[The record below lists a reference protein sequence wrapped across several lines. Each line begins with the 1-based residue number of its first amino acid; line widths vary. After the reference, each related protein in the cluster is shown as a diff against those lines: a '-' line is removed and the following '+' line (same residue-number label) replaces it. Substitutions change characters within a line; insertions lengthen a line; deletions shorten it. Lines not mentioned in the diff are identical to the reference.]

1 MRILILTSDGLVEN
15 AIEAES
21 IESAQ
26 LLFPGH
32 EIIQHPTA
40 GPGWRRV
47 DGELV
52 PPEPEPVPL
61 WDEMPTHEFL
71 ALFTPQE
78 WEAFY
83 DARVSNPV
91 IGQLMHI
98 LDRAPTVHRTHHL
111 LRQGM
116 QHAVSVGLLTADR
129 LIELIGEV

>member
-1 MRILILTSDGLVEN
+1 MRVLLLNADQIVN

-21 IESAQ
+21 IEAARS
-26 LLFPGH
+26 LFPEY

-116 QHAVSVGLLTADR
+116 QYAASVGLLTADR

>member
-1 MRILILTSDGLVEN
+1 MRVLLLNADQIVN

-21 IESAQ
+21 IEAARS
-26 LLFPGH
+26 LFPEY

-52 PPEPEPVPL
+52 PPDPEPVSM
-61 WDEMPTHEFL
+61 WDDMPTYEFL

-78 WEAFY
+78 WVVFSEA
-83 DARVSNPV
+83 RTSNPV